1 MFKVC
6 VKFANGEKFV
16 KEYADFETAYAVY
29 NELTEFGGYR
39 KAEIREDGEWID
51 LDEYA
56 EDESAGEYDDG
67 YAECGFDPYCGCYTY
82 DC

>member
-16 KEYADFETAYAVY
+16 KEYADFDTAYAVY

-51 LDEYA
+51 FDEYVEDY
-56 EDESAGEYDDG
+56 EDEIAGDYS
-67 YAECGFDPYCGCYTY
+67 ECGFDPYCGCYTY